1 MEVRAFMGSDFEP
14 LARMLGTAWH
24 ASHGEHSFWQ
34 GADELCDHLSQSDH
48 GIVALDES
56 GALLGAV
63 LLSSAREQ
71 DRNDMLRM
79 HWIQQR
85 TRIAAMAAALGIEA
99 RADVALLN
107 EENDLLRRAATELGS
122 TGVAEVVL
130 LMVSPESRGKGVGR
144 ALWEKGTAWLRDRGA
159 TSVRLV
165 TDDECDWQF
174 YEHLGLSRVMQAA
187 SQSYRGLGIYI
198 YQS

>member
-1 MEVRAFMGSDFEP
+1 
-14 LARMLGTAWH
+14 MLGTAWH

-56 GALLGAV
+56 GALLGAI
-63 LLSSAREQ
+63 LLSSTREQ